1 MRTRPAPSTLTVGPV
16 ALPDSPVLPA
26 AIAGV
31 AGILFVVLRLLVV
44 ARGDPSRFVVA
55 GTTFTDPATAPHGL
69 HIFPNNGYDGQFF
82 YRLGLAPVRM
92 AHTAF
97 GIRLDTTYRLQR
109 IGYPALAWLF
119 TGGQHRM
126 LPDVLIIL
134 NVVGLA
140 VLAWLGAVLAQDCG
154 RHALWG
160 LVFAAYFGAV
170 LSLSRDLAEIVAAC
184 FTLAGLIAL
193 RRARPILAGGA
204 LAAAALTRETAL
216 VIVAAVA
223 LVRLSQ
229 MVRSKARPGRD
240 DLAWVIPSVVFG
252 AWQLT
257 VKAVTGSLPA
267 RSDAGSNLSF
277 PLTAMVGGIHHF
289 LTLMPSK
296 TATIW
301 FGELIVLAVVAS
313 LAGWSLRGSS
323 VPAHEKLSWALML
336 LLLVSLSSAV
346 WSNSADFRAFDEL
359 FLLSWLVL
367 LGARRWNYVPAL
379 MTAGAWMV
387 VAIYHVAVL

>member
-1 MRTRPAPSTLTVGPV
+1 MRTRPAPGTLTVGPV

-69 HIFPNNGYDGQFF
+69 HIFPSTGYDGQFF
-82 YRLGLAPVRM
+82 YRLGLDPVRM

-184 FTLAGLIAL
+184 FALAGLIAL

-240 DLAWVIPSVVFG
+240 DLAWVIPGVVFG
-252 AWQLT
+252 AWQLM